1 MDAEIKA
8 DIDKMLVT
16 AFQDRD
22 YGAIRYALELKLR
35 LLEIQLSYSPLPL
48 NITNKN

>member
-8 DIDKMLVT
+8 DIDKMLAT

-35 LLEIQLSYSPLPL
+35 LLELQLSYSPLPISVS
-48 NITNKN
+48 N